1 MNYPNGDEIRAGD
14 KLSLEGGMTG
24 LVLCSFDSK
33 DYLPEF
39 DYESWI
45 DTCKTGIMVDTDV
58 AGLIHYSEPNSNFKL
73 LKRKK

>member
-45 DTCKTGIMVDTDV
+45 DTCKT
-58 AGLIHYSEPNSNFKL
+58 EKW
-73 LKRKK
+73 